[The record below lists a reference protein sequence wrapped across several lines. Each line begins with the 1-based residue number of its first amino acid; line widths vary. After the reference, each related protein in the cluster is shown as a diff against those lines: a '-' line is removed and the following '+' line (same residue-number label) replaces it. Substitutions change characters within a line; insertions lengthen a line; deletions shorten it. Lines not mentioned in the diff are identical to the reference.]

1 MLPDGGTMADK
12 TSFKELTR
20 EFHYLEDE
28 LHRAT
33 NWSYRAALI
42 AEMARV
48 IQRLEAIT
56 NVELNSIMDEAVQ
69 EHAAISSV
77 PRSDRAAYL

>member
-1 MLPDGGTMADK
+1 MAD
-12 TSFKELTR
+12 TPNFKELTR

-42 AEMARV
+42 TEMARV
-48 IQRLEAIT
+48 IQELESLT
-56 NVELNSIMDEAVQ
+56 NLELNSIMDGVHEAKQSGEAGV
-69 EHAAISSV
+69 AALGSSV
-77 PRSDRAAYL
+77 W